1 MRKVSQNQI
10 TFCYSFNLLLCWPR
24 TKYSA
29 VGANVE
35 VAGGN
40 GIDVACF
47 LSQQNIGVKI
57 DTNVTVI
64 E

>member
-1 MRKVSQNQI
+1 MRKVPQNQ
-10 TFCYSFNLLLCWPR
+10 TTSCYSFNLLLLWR
-24 TKYSA
+24 RIKYSA

-35 VAGGN
+35 VVGGN
-40 GIDVACF
+40 GIDRVRF
-47 LSQQNIGVKI
+47 PSQQGIGIKI